1 MKYLIRVGFI
11 ALLAFSAGSWASY
24 PNDGVEVRTIMDLS
38 REASLINARKLPLL
52 IEFSA
57 EDCPYCR
64 LLEEDFL
71 KPMLRSGDYTDRVI
85 IRKVDIGSD
94 RPLTDFNGVPV
105 TGRELARRYGVK
117 VTPTVLLLD
126 AEGRELGE
134 RLIGVTTPDFFGG
147 YLDAAIDES
156 RRLLRALAKRQVD
169 PTPSAF

>member
-1 MKYLIRVGFI
+1 MKYLMRVGFI

-24 PNDGVEVRTIMDLS
+24 PNDGVEVRGIMDLS
-38 REASLINARKLPLL
+38 REASHISSQGLPLL

-57 EDCPYCR
+57 EDCPYCH
-64 LLEEDFL
+64 LLEEEFL

-94 RPLTDFNGVPV
+94 IPLTDFDGAPV

-126 AEGRELGE
+126 AEGRELSA

-156 RRLLRALAKRQVD
+156 RRLLRAVANRQVRAA
-169 PTPSAF
+169 PNAF